1 MLKTFLKRKRMENM
15 EQTSQEQRIE
25 KLIEELDS
33 QYFGLESLT
42 EADVKEII
50 RRSFYEGCKG

>member
-1 MLKTFLKRKRMENM
+1 MENM